1 MSKYTII
8 LTSHQRPKLLQ
19 RAWRTVKTQSCG
31 DVATIVVSD
40 VICDQTQ
47 TVVSALLQK
56 QDMYVQLGGV
66 PGPAES
72 RNAGMRLV
80 TSEYVLF
87 LDDDDELS
95 PDFLANAEKYLTGGM
110 QVLYT
115 DFLVSDDVMS
125 GDDVLESS
133 VGKISLQDKIINDVY
148 VKNFI
153 PNSGVIYPAACLKSQ
168 AFDTTLAL
176 NEDWDFILSTLKGH
190 SFSYAPIDGPII
202 HKRRGRNGENRG
214 TRNLELLPQI
224 YLKIYK
230 KWPAPTM
237 QLKQQR
243 LSLVT
248 STGLPADLHEL

>member
-1 MSKYTII
+1 VSKYTII
-8 LTSHQRPKLLQ
+8 LTTHQRPKLLQ
-19 RAWRTVKTQSCG
+19 RALRSVKMQSFADL
-31 DVATIVVSD
+31 DVIVVSD

-47 TVVSALLQK
+47 SAVSSCLQK
-56 QDMYVQLGGV
+56 QDIYVQLGGV

-80 TSEYVLF
+80 TSDYVIF

-95 PDFLANAEKYLTGGM
+95 PDFLANAEKYLTNNK
-110 QVLYT
+110 QVIYT
-115 DFLVSDDVMS
+115 DFLISDDVMS

-133 VGKISLQDKIINDVY
+133 VGKISLQDKLINDVY

-153 PNSGVIYPAACLKSQ
+153 PNSGVIYPISCLKSR

-176 NEDWDFILSTLKGH
+176 NEDWDFILSTLKSH

-214 TRNLELLPQI
+214 TRNLELLPSI

-237 QLKQQR
+237 QLKQER
-243 LSLVT
+243 LSLVA
-248 STGLPADLHEL
+248 STGLPAELHDL